1 MGKFVYRART
11 ADGRVVKG
19 VLRAAS
25 EERAIALLNS
35 HNLSPIEVTVG
46 DTDSIWNRDV
56 LGGVGM
62 RQLILFFRQ
71 TASMISAGVPVLQAL
86 QALRKQVPQM
96 TFGRLLED
104 MMYDVESG
112 ESLSIAMSKHSVVFT
127 PFMLGVVRTGEA
139 SGRLSQSLLSI
150 ADYLEQDYNFTRK
163 VRAALIYPVFVLTV
177 VVILSIV
184 MFTFVLPQLI
194 SVFADAGVQLPWP
207 TRLLIG
213 LTNFF
218 RSYWILLLILAVTVA
233 AMGRSYLRTNEGRF
247 TVSTWA
253 LRLPVINRLFQKI
266 YLARLT
272 SVLHTLFTSDVPALE
287 SLQLAREAMG
297 NRVYQRI
304 LDDTISSV
312 KDGAAISFVWQQEPY
327 IPAMLTTM
335 VSVGE
340 RSGEIGTAFAEASRF
355 FRRDVDVILESM
367 AVLLEPILIL
377 ILAVGVGIV
386 VGAVLLPI
394 YNLVLVL

>member
-1 MGKFVYRART
+1 MAKFVYRART
-11 ADGRVVKG
+11 ADNQVVKG

-25 EERAIALLNS
+25 EDRAMALLRS
-35 HNLSPIEVTVG
+35 HNLTPLEISRGE
-46 DTDSIWNRDV
+46 TDSIWNRDV
-56 LGGVGM
+56 LGGVNM

-86 QALRKQVPQM
+86 QALRKQSSQA
-96 TFGRLLED
+96 TFVRLLED
-104 MMYDVESG
+104 LSYNVESG
-112 ESLSIAMSKHSVVFT
+112 ESLSIAMSKHSSVFT

-139 SGRLSQSLLSI
+139 SGRLSQSMVSI

-163 VRAALIYPVFVLTV
+163 VRAALLYPVFVLTV

-207 TRLLIG
+207 TRVLIAV
-213 LTNFF
+213 TNFF
-218 RSYWILLLILAVTVA
+218 RRYWILLVVVVATLVILA
-233 AMGRSYLRTNEGRF
+233 RSYLRTNEGRF
-247 TVSTWA
+247 TISTWA
-253 LRLPVINRLFQKI
+253 LRLPLISRLFQKI

-297 NRVYQRI
+297 NRVYQQI

-312 KDGAAISFVWQQEPY
+312 KDGAAISFVWQQEAY
-327 IPAMLTTM
+327 IPPMLTTM

-340 RSGEIGTAFAEASRF
+340 KSGEVGTAFAEASRF